1 MIKKNQHI
9 SDNIITT
16 ADNDDTTGATT
27 LTDTALQNTEQNT
40 TRHRHRPKKIPKTA
54 DRTLLIPQTVPSKDT
69 SVNGV
74 KDETQRKSG
83 GGDEGRTEQEGG
95 KEGDTWTQN
104 QQVIFEWALRHFP
117 KGTDKRWD
125 KIAEQIP
132 GKTKVMENEMPFIS
146 QWMCTMLFVCLST
159 LVCFFLLPANAKQ
172 FLFFDNF
179 NHPLKLLRT

>member
-16 ADNDDTTGATT
+16 ADSDDATA
-27 LTDTALQNTEQNT
+27 LTDTPQQNSA
-40 TRHRHRPKKIPKTA
+40 RRRHRPTKIPKTA
-54 DRTLLIPQTVPSKDT
+54 DRTLLIPQTIPSKDT

-74 KDETQRKSG
+74 KDQMQKKSDGGDG
-83 GGDEGRTEQEGG
+83 GGGEGRTQQEEGG

-125 KIAEQIP
+125 RIAEQIP
-132 GKTKVMENEMPFIS
+132 GKTKVTENERRATVS
-146 QWMCTMLFVCLST
+146 GCSVCLFVWVCVYTFICLFYSFCPT
-159 LVCFFLLPANAKQ
+159 NAV
-172 FLFFDNF
+172 LFFSLPNS
-179 NHPLKLLRT
+179 